1 MGWFLAAL
9 LAAVVA
15 AIAWWTGRSAT
26 RRRGRLLATET
37 STVATLTKV
46 AAAASAA
53 AGPGSYREVVEL
65 SGEAHPGPAGRLT
78 SPETGT
84 PCVWHRHTVTRR
96 YTQVTKDAE
105 GKKSSSTAEETVT
118 SETSSSPFVLRDAT
132 GEVLVEAAGG
142 VDGARKSLSEF
153 REGRRGGARDTI
165 GFEHEEWVLEP
176 GTRLF
181 VTGEV
186 SDAGGVL
193 TIRKPAKGDLVVTT
207 RSEDQLLESAA
218 GSVRTSGIVMKV
230 AAVAAVVLAVIGLV
244 TLL

>member
-132 GEVLVEAAGG
+132 GEVLVEALAD
-142 VDGARKSLSEF
+142 VDGGQF

>member
-15 AIAWWTGRSAT
+15 GIAWWTGRSAT

-37 STVATLTKV
+37 STVATLTEV
-46 AAAASAA
+46 AAAATGA
-53 AGPGSYREVVEL
+53 AGEGSYREVVEL

-105 GKKSSSTAEETVT
+105 GKRTTSTAEETVT
-118 SETSSSPFVLRDAT
+118 SETSSSAF
-132 GEVLVEAAGG
+132 VLVEASGG

-181 VTGEV
+181 VAGEV

-207 RSEDQLLESAA
+207 RSEEQLLDSAA
-218 GSVRTSGIVMKV
+218 GSARTAGIVLRV
-230 AAVAAVVLAVIGLV
+230 AGAAAVVLAVVGLV
-244 TLL
+244 SLL